1 MNKILNNNDNNKI
14 FINEKEKVQLLEFV
28 NTLKVIDNSNSFQNM
43 ISQMQ
48 YDINR
53 FSSKSISEVN
63 IILDKTA
70 TNTLYK

>member
-1 MNKILNNNDNNKI
+1 
-14 FINEKEKVQLLEFV
+14 
-28 NTLKVIDNSNSFQNM
+28 
-43 ISQMQ
+43 MQ